1 MEASEVV
8 GFWRDAGPPKWFTR
22 DAAFD
27 AGFSRRFERPH
38 HAASRRELEHWL
50 ESADGAL
57 ALQILLDQFPRNHF
71 RDSSHAYATDG
82 LALHYAQRSIAAG
95 VDQQVDPGLRVFMYL
110 VFEHSESLDQ
120 QNRAINLIEPLGNAE
135 FTRYAQLHRDIIVR
149 FGRFPHRNPH
159 LGREST
165 EAEREFLAQG
175 GFSG

>member
-8 GFWRDAGPPKWFTR
+8 GFWRDAGPSKWFKR

-27 AGFSRRFERPH
+27 AGFSRRFEQAH
-38 HAASRRELEHWL
+38 HAASRRELEGWL
-50 ESADGAL
+50 ETGDGAL

-71 RDSSHAYATDG
+71 RDSAHAYATDG

-110 VFEHSESLDQ
+110 AFEHAEVLDQ